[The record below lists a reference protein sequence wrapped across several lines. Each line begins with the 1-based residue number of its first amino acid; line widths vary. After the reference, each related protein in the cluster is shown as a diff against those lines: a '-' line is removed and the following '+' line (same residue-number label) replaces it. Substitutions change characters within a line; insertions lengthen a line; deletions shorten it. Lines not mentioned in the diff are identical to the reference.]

1 MSKVFKAI
9 NYLSLTTSRS
19 ATFASAV
26 GTAASQ
32 GRSNPSQKFLVLF
45 GAPGVGKGTYGKL
58 LAKDLQF
65 NQISTGD
72 EIRKIIKGGDTGA
85 MDKGLID
92 EIKNIVNS
100 GKLVSDDIVLN
111 ILQEKLREP
120 ASQKGVILD
129 GFPRTL
135 SQLSKYSAKFPVDLV
150 VNVELRDDILLE
162 KLLARRTCI
171 GCGNSYNVC
180 SIHRDGY
187 EMEPLLPKK
196 EGVCDKCGG
205 NLVIRDDDTETVITA
220 RMKEYNAKTL
230 PLLDE
235 YKKRGSLMNFE
246 VKRGVKDYPKL
257 IAEVRPKLGL

>member
-1 MSKVFKAI
+1 MSVFKAI
-9 NYLSLTTSRS
+9 NYRSLTTAR
-19 ATFASAV
+19 AAYFGI
-26 GTAASQ
+26 GTAASK
-32 GRSNPSQKFLVLF
+32 GRANPSQKFLVLF
-45 GAPGVGKGTYGKL
+45 GAPGVGKGTYAGL

-65 NQISTGD
+65 NKISTGD
-72 EIRKIIKGGDTGA
+72 EIRKIIKGGDTGG
-85 MDKGLID
+85 MDKALVD
-92 EIKNIVNS
+92 EIRNIVNS

-135 SQLSKYSAKFPVDLV
+135 SQLSKYSEKFPVDLV

-196 EGVCDKCGG
+196 EGECDKCGSK
-205 NLVIRDDDTETVITA
+205 LVIRDDDTETVITS

-235 YKKRGSLMNFE
+235 YKKKGSLMNFE

-257 IAEVRPKLGL
+257 IAQVRPALGL